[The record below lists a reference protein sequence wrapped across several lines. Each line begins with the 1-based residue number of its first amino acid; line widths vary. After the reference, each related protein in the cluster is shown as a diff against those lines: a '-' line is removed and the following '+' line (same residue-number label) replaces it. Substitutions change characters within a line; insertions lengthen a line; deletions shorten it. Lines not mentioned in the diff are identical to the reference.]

1 MEERLA
7 ENEQKSLFYDMEM
20 PLIYVLADMEKY
32 GIKVDKAALLA
43 YQKRLGESLDGMEE
57 EIYALA
63 GEKFNINSPKQLGVI
78 LFEKLGLKG
87 GKRPKRAIP
96 PRRMCWKSCG
106 RRIPL
111 WSGFC
116 TTDSWRS

>member
-1 MEERLA
+1 MAPRQAEIFFRARKVMEERLA

-63 GEKFNINSPKQLGVI
+63 GEKFNINSPKQL
-78 LFEKLGLKG
+78 
-87 GKRPKRAIP
+87 A
-96 PRRMCWKSCG
+96 
-106 RRIPL
+106 
-111 WSGFC
+111 
-116 TTDSWRS
+116 